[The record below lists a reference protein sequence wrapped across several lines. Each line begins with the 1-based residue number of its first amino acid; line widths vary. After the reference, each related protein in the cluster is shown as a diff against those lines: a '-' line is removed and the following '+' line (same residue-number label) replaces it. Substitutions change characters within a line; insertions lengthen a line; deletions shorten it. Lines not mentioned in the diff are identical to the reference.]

1 MIIIIVEEEDPNISF
16 HNNELNKIAYE
27 YKSDIWSLGV
37 VCFELLTGNSPF
49 DGNNF
54 EELVTNMKTGK
65 YKISKDLNLSIETIS
80 FIIGMLQYDPKK
92 RFDIN
97 DILNHDFLQ
106 KNVKEFSYK
115 GQEKLGEVEGNEIIL
130 NININ

>member
-1 MIIIIVEEEDPNISF
+1 MVFQFIWIQIFLFIID
-16 HNNELNKIAYE
+16 ELNKIAYE